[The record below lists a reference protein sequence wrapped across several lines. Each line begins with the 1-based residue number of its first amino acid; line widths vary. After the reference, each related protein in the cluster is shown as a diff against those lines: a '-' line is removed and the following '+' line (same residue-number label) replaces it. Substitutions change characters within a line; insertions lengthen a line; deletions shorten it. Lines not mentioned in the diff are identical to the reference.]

1 MSVSER
7 VRKAVTGPLGVAAAA
22 AAASIALY
30 FTNPNNPGSWLPRC
44 PFNWLTGLDCP
55 ACGSTRM
62 VYSLLHGDLAS
73 AWHFNP
79 VMLVA
84 GLPLL
89 AWLWLRWFQADRKNT
104 KAKQLSPRV
113 GQAVIAVGLTWAI
126 TRNLIA

>member
-1 MSVSER
+1 MRAGER
-7 VRKAVTGPLGVAAAA
+7 VRKAVTGPLGVAAGAV
-22 AAASIALY
+22 AASIALY
-30 FTNPNNPGSWLPRC
+30 FTNPSNPGSRLPRC

-84 GLPLL
+84 GLPFL
-89 AWLWLRWFQADRKNT
+89 AWLWLRWFRADRKNAEPPPLT
-104 KAKQLSPRV
+104 PRV
-113 GQAVIAVGLTWAI
+113 GQAVIAIGLTWAI
-126 TRNLIA
+126 ARNLIA

>member
-1 MSVSER
+1 MGVSGR
-7 VRKAVTGPLGVAAAA
+7 LRKVAAGPVGVAVAAAGA
-22 AAASIALY
+22 AVVLF
-30 FTNPNNPGSWLPRC
+30 FTDPTHPGSWLPGC

-62 VYSLLHGDLAS
+62 VYSLLHGDLAA

-89 AWLWLRWFQADRKNT
+89 GWLWLRWFLADRRNT
-104 KAKQLSPRV
+104 RTSPVSPRV
-113 GQAVIAVGLTWAI
+113 GQAVVVVGLVWAV
-126 TRNLIA
+126 TRNLVA